1 MANPEQADVM
11 DYNLFYHSIHVP
23 QNWLI
28 PDSLA
33 CPNKKDS
40 SCWPRK
46 QSKEKKKKKM
56 NLYLCPTNEL
66 H

>member
-46 QSKEKKKKKM
+46 QSKDRIVTEVG
-56 NLYLCPTNEL
+56 LEL
-66 H
+66 KP